1 MKLYRLKD
9 ECMATDI
16 LKRHGFVCATPDIG
30 LVSEQIWQKD
40 GKQYKF
46 TGWENNPKTA
56 LMAENPKYI
65 EVEQVQMTT
74 KYKCKRCGKVVAI
87 KLPNCPECSSCDGY
101 DKMETI
107 TRINGNKQRYE
118 TGLPRLVIQGFIND
132 TALAHIEEN
141 TSLHFKETAWKG
153 NYEVYPTSSNQITAL
168 FLTYNYKTRYYNNG
182 SIKNTL
188 FLKSDHHIGFDV
200 GAICFDCC
208 EYNHIHTNGLK
219 KGDMLSC

>member
-46 TGWENNPKTA
+46 TGWENTPKTA

-87 KLPNCPECSSCDGY
+87 KIPNCPECSSCDGY
-101 DKMETI
+101 DEVKP
-107 TRINGNKQRYE
+107 KHWLDPY
-118 TGLPRLVIQGFIND
+118 
-132 TALAHIEEN
+132 IEEQN
-141 TSLHFKETAWKG
+141 EQRETMAVVCSP
-153 NYEVYPTSSNQITAL
+153 YYPAEIQEIVETET
-168 FLTYNYKTRYYNNG
+168 
-182 SIKNTL
+182 
-188 FLKSDHHIGFDV
+188 D
-200 GAICFDCC
+200 
-208 EYNHIHTNGLK
+208 
-219 KGDMLSC
+219 